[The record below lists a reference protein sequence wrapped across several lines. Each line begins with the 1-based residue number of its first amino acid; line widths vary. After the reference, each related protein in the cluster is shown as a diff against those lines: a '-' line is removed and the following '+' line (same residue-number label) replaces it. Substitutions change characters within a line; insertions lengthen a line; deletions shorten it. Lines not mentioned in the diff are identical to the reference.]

1 MAGDPV
7 HRVVVATKNLGKLA
21 EIRATLMFPGWEF
34 VTAED
39 LGAEA
44 PAVVEDGETFTDN
57 ALIKAFAYRQA
68 FGLAA
73 LADDS
78 GLVVDA
84 LDGEPGVRSARYSGE
99 GATDASNN
107 KKLLTA
113 LQGVSDAERTARFQC
128 AMVYV
133 DERSMPTAAC
143 GSCARGSRRAHDGRA
158 RPGREEC
165 DQPQGQGVAR
175 AAGRALRSGV
185 GAAPAPGEL
194 RHPRETPRCRARG
207 PSLYW
212 CTPLSRGRAGETGV
226 GPWRSLVAHLLWE
239 QGVAGSNPAGP
250 TNLRA

>member
-1 MAGDPV
+1 MAGDAV

-21 EIRATLMFPGWEF
+21 EIRSTLHFPGWEF

-39 LGAEA
+39 LGLVA
-44 PAVVEDGETFTDN
+44 PDVVEDGETFTDN

-68 FGLAA
+68 FGLPA

-84 LDGEPGVRSARYSGE
+84 LGGDPGVRSARYSGE

-113 LQGVSDAERTARFQC
+113 LEGVSDAERTARFQC

-143 GSCARGSRRAHDGRA
+143 GVCEGRIGQFAVGSGGFGYDPLFLPFETSGRTMAELDVAEKNAISHRGKAL
-158 RPGREEC
+158 
-165 DQPQGQGVAR
+165 
-175 AAGRALRSGV
+175 RALRDSLF
-185 GAAPAPGEL
+185 GAE
-194 RHPRETPRCRARG
+194 
-207 PSLYW
+207 
-212 CTPLSRGRAGETGV
+212 
-226 GPWRSLVAHLLWE
+226 
-239 QGVAGSNPAGP
+239 
-250 TNLRA
+250 